1 MGTYQLK
8 LQKPWEEVKE
18 DLKETNIQLTDDD
31 LQYQPGEEDQLLSR
45 LEKKL
50 NLSKQRV
57 KELIESISSN
67 EGKAS

>member
-18 DLKETNIQLTDDD
+18 DLKETNIELTDDD
-31 LQYQPGEEDQLLSR
+31 LQYQPGEEDQLLGR

>member
-18 DLKETNIQLTDDD
+18 DLKETNIQLTDED

>member
-18 DLKETNIQLTDDD
+18 DLKETNIELTDED

-57 KELIESISSN
+57 KELIESISYN

>member
-18 DLKETNIQLTDDD
+18 DLKETNIELTDDD

>member
-1 MGTYQLK
+1 MGIYQLK

>member
-18 DLKETNIQLTDDD
+18 DLKETNIQLTDED
-31 LQYQPGEEDQLLSR
+31 LQYQPGEEDQLFSR